1 MPITPLPYPLPSA
14 IPNTLEWGHTHANP
28 LLAWSPH
35 TVTVQL
41 IFVAWTGRAIAVLAC
56 LMICVIIGLRIRLA
70 RMALRERKFYRR
82 WRPLLMRAA
91 LGDTVVF
98 PRLEKPDWALLF
110 GLWNFIHDSVRGSAR
125 TNLNVVGVSLGLDVQ
140 AEAWV
145 GSPNVRKR
153 LIALIALG
161 NMRHARSWPIWKQ
174 MLQDE
179 NSVIALAALRGMLLT
194 DPGKAMKVVIPYI
207 AEREDWSPTRVANF
221 LQEAGTDVV
230 AGPLA
235 RAALLA
241 EPHQASRLVRYLAA
255 LDADLALPAVRK
267 LVNRTK
273 DPGLIAACI
282 PMLRGF
288 EDLTLVRELA
298 RHDAWFVR
306 VQAIAAL
313 GRLGVPGDEDLL
325 LLALNDREWWVRY
338 RAAQALYGLR
348 YLSEEEFARIRS
360 RQEGFAR
367 DMLEHVFAEGPFR

>member
-1 MPITPLPYPLPSA
+1 MPIPRPPYPLPSA
-14 IPNTLEWGHTHANP
+14 IPNTLDWGHATSP

-35 TVTVQL
+35 TVTTQL
-41 IFVAWTGRAIAVLAC
+41 IYVAWTGRAIGALAVI
-56 LMICVIIGLRIRLA
+56 MVIVIIGLRIRLA

-91 LGDTVVF
+91 LGDQVQF
-98 PRLEKPDWALLF
+98 PPLERADWALLF
-110 GLWNFIHDSVRGSAR
+110 GLWNFIHDSVRGAAR
-125 TNLNVVGVSLGLDVQ
+125 TNLNRVGRTLGLDVH
-140 AEAWV
+140 AEAWLT
-145 GSPNVRKR
+145 STNVRKR

-161 NMRHARSWPIWKQ
+161 NLRHAGSWPMWRQ
-174 MLQDE
+174 MLQDD

-194 DPGKAMKVVIPYI
+194 DPKRAMKTVIPFI

-235 RAALLA
+235 RAALMA
-241 EPHQASRLVRYLAA
+241 DPQQASRLVRYLAA
-255 LDADLALPAVRK
+255 LDAELARPAVRK
-267 LVNRTK
+267 LVARTK

-288 EDLTLVRELA
+288 EDLSLVRELA

-338 RAAQALYGLR
+338 RAAQALYGLH
-348 YLSEEEFARIRS
+348 YLSEEEFGRIRS
-360 RQEGFAR
+360 RQQGFAR
-367 DMLEHVFAEGPFR
+367 DMLEQVYAEGPFR